1 MCSDVYTDNHIM
13 FTCQEKSDCSEKK
26 VEGSISE
33 IGASLER
40 RARQLWTSNGAPKE
54 EPCST
59 LFVLVY
65 IRFLLNR
72 KLMQISC

>member
-40 RARQLWTSNGAPKE
+40 SLSKTVMDKQRS
-54 EPCST
+54 S
-59 LFVLVY
+59 
-65 IRFLLNR
+65 
-72 KLMQISC
+72 